1 MKTRKVKVVP
11 HDPAWREAFEAEAA
25 ALSSVLGDE
34 ALAVHHIGSTAI
46 PGISARPTVDVLIEV
61 RKIEKVDDFD
71 AAMSEKGFEA
81 WGEYGIPGRRFFVKD
96 RGTSRITNVHTFKTG
111 TPEVERHLAF
121 RDYLIQHPKTASAY
135 AQLKKELAR
144 EHPADMESYMNGKD
158 TFIKQTEGEAL
169 SWHRVKKQEADKPR
183 ARAEGLM
190 RAESGGGA
198 C

>member
-46 PGISARPTVDVLIEV
+46 PGISAKPIVDFLVEV
-61 RKIEKVDDFD
+61 RRIERVDDLSS
-71 AAMSEKGFEA
+71 AMAERGYKA
-81 WGEYGIPGRRFFVKD
+81 WGEYGLPGRRYFDKRGD
-96 RGTSRITNVHTFKTG
+96 RHICHVHIYQRG
-111 TPEVERHLAF
+111 NPEVKRHLAF
-121 RDYLIQHPKTASAY
+121 RDYMISHPEEAKAY
-135 AQLKKELAR
+135 GRLKEALAKEFPTDIEA
-144 EHPADMESYMNGKD
+144 YMDGKD
-158 TFIKQTEGEAL
+158 AFIKEAERKAL
-169 SWHRVKKQEADKPR
+169 SWHRAKKQEADKPR